1 MRAMARSTVRLNN
14 PKKAMNHNPHLK
26 AIFMEIVDNQLR
38 VNDPPQTRATLER
51 LLKQGISE
59 EHARMYIGQAIA
71 VEVWN
76 VMTNNAIYDEERYLR
91 NLEKLP
97 QELW

>member
-1 MRAMARSTVRLNN
+1 
-14 PKKAMNHNPHLK
+14 
-26 AIFMEIVDNQLR
+26 MEIVDNQIR
-38 VNDPPQTRATLER
+38 DNDPPQTRETLER

-59 EHARMYIGQAIA
+59 ENARMYIGQAMC

-76 VMTNNAIYDEERYLR
+76 IMTNKTDFDMERYLR

-97 QELW
+97 EEPW